1 MLGDAEECVQKFW
14 FGARLGAR
22 KAGWTHGQ
30 NVADLFVLSG
40 LKRVASA
47 YAPRQ
52 ETQQLDDGLEARH
65 ESTSTP
71 AASGR
76 EWTLVDTQTTYVP

>member
-14 FGARLGAR
+14 IWRSLGR
-22 KAGWTHGQ
+22 TQAGGTHGQ

-71 AASGR
+71 ARR
-76 EWTLVDTQTTYVP
+76 EWP